1 MSEQA
6 HIHLRLF
13 GLRGPRM
20 SRMEQETFPL
30 APGLTAGR
38 LWSELQRMAEPG
50 SLLAGLQREL
60 VLALVNGV
68 PIHRLQSWETELAAG
83 DTVTLMLKAFGG

>member
-1 MSEQA
+1 MSEEE
-6 HIHLRLF
+6 HVRLRLF

-20 SRMEQETFPL
+20 NRVEQGTFPL
-30 APGLTAGR
+30 APGLTVAR
-38 LWSELQRMAEPG
+38 LWSELQRTAEPG

-68 PIHRLQSWETELAAG
+68 PIHRLQGWETELTAG